1 MKKQNADNATAYLNK
16 QVVKEQEPLFII
28 KEKAKDLGFIS
39 VGFLRPQRPLF
50 LDKFFAWVD
59 SGRNG
64 DMAWLERN
72 RHLRENPAKLLEGCR
87 TIITLAYPYS
97 SAKPCTA
104 DGFTV
109 SRYSEPA
116 KNDYHDRLRYL
127 CRELSSTIKD
137 LYPGSRQRIC
147 VDSAPILERSLAVA
161 SGIGFIGKNNMLIIP
176 GHGSYLFLAEILN
189 TALFPLF
196 KAHISETQCGSCTK
210 CIDACPGG
218 ALEKPFLLDA
228 SRCLSYLTIEH
239 KGVITK
245 ETGKKMNRCFF
256 GCDVCQQ
263 VCPFNGDN
271 YDTEISLPSTE
282 EIMNM
287 DEDNFK
293 EKYGKT
299 SLARAG
305 LTKIKANIE
314 ALKKG

>member
-1 MKKQNADNATAYLNK
+1 MKKQNADSATASSHK
-16 QVVKEQEPLFII
+16 QVAQGQELLFII

-50 LDKFFAWVD
+50 LDKFFSWVD
-59 SGRNG
+59 SGRHG

-72 RHLRENPAKLLEGCR
+72 SHLRENPAQLLDGCR

-104 DGFTV
+104 DGFTA

-116 KNDYHDRLRYL
+116 KTDYHDRLRNL
-127 CRELSSTIKD
+127 CSELSSTIKD

-176 GHGSYLFLAEILN
+176 GHGSYLFLAEILT
-189 TALFPLF
+189 TALFPVF

-210 CIDACPGG
+210 CMDACPSGS
-218 ALEKPFLLDA
+218 LEKPFLLDA

-239 KGVITK
+239 KGMVDK
-245 ETGKKMNRCFF
+245 ETGNKMDRCFF
-256 GCDVCQQ
+256 GCDICQE

-271 YDTEISLPSTE
+271 YNTEISLPSIRE
-282 EIMNM
+282 FIDM
-287 DEDNFK
+287 DELTFK
-293 EKYGKT
+293 VKFGKT
-299 SLARAG
+299 ALARAG
-305 LTKIKANIE
+305 LNKIKTNIE
-314 ALKKG
+314 AFKKG